1 VDSWARFSGGL
12 AYSRYGGA
20 GLWFGVG
27 CVNFVLCAIL
37 VVKIVVWDRGWGAR
51 RGWARLGTDEGA

>member
-1 VDSWARFSGGL
+1 L

>member
-1 VDSWARFSGGL
+1 
-12 AYSRYGGA
+12 
-20 GLWFGVG
+20 VG